1 MLNKSIEAHFTCFDI
16 FHFLTTIKFK
26 IQYVAHIVFIL
37 EGTGLEYCEKRD
49 EKGDLLGGGG
59 EYHNRRWP
67 TGIRLLE
74 LQERKGQDLKEQEYR
89 MVSCQ
94 QRPNLQGSL
103 LAHSIFFTPSH

>member
-49 EKGDLLGGGG
+49 EKGDLLGGAGSTTIEDG
-59 EYHNRRWP
+59 PQVSGSWSF
-67 TGIRLLE
+67 
-74 LQERKGQDLKEQEYR
+74 RKGRVRILKNRNIEW
-89 MVSCQ
+89 
-94 QRPNLQGSL
+94 
-103 LAHSIFFTPSH
+103 